1 VGEKPQETEKMIM
14 EKMERDEE
22 TKNETATIADKLPEL
37 NGASMDKAH
46 SHRGKQWCHGFM
58 GRNGDGK
65 TEWDSSAGVMLQ
77 RVSVNKVRCISVYD
91 DEYCLTSLQE
101 MRVSFEACGIT
112 LQIDPYAVMM
122 EFVKERDYGTRTDQG
137 SGLEVA

>member
-1 VGEKPQETEKMIM
+1 MIM

-37 NGASMDKAH
+37 DEVSMKKAQ
-46 SHRGKQWCHGFM
+46 SDMARQWCSKWM
-58 GRNGDGK
+58 GRNADGE

-77 RVSVNKVRCISVYD
+77 RTSVNKVRCISVYD
-91 DEYCLTSLQE
+91 HGGCLRCLQE
-101 MRVSFEACGIT
+101 MRVAFEVCGIT

-122 EFVKERDYGTRTDQG
+122 EFVEERDLVRRNDQG
-137 SGLEVA
+137 SGMEVA